1 MTAIMAYGLL
11 CGAFYCI
18 NLLSEKDFEMVSP
31 TIFYKQCLYLN
42 LKLKAKA
49 KQDDA
54 TRFTWFSAACSYQR
68 LVDCQTHSLERMV
81 VKLNVWKLKPI
92 LQSFVDYIVNLTK
105 EVSQYSDRL
114 ILTIFGSGKEKKS
127 LEGLKS

>member
-1 MTAIMAYGLL
+1 MAYGLL

-31 TIFYKQCLYLN
+31 TTFYKQCLYLN

-54 TRFTWFSAACSYQR
+54 TRFTWYSAACCYQR
-68 LVDCQTHSLERMV
+68 LVDCQIQCLEI
-81 VKLNVWKLKPI
+81 LLLLFLAEIYKP
-92 LQSFVDYIVNLTK
+92 
-105 EVSQYSDRL
+105 
-114 ILTIFGSGKEKKS
+114 KKRV
-127 LEGLKS
+127 LFRADTPNDLVEN

>member
-1 MTAIMAYGLL
+1 MAYGLL

-31 TIFYKQCLYLN
+31 TIFYKRSLYLN

-54 TRFTWFSAACSYQR
+54 TRFTWYSAACSYQR
-68 LVDCQTHSLERMV
+68 LVDCQIQCLEILLLLFPAGTRFHRMEMSPPDAGDACTWV
-81 VKLNVWKLKPI
+81 NDERRESHI
-92 LQSFVDYIVNLTK
+92 LRPGEWLLT
-105 EVSQYSDRL
+105 
-114 ILTIFGSGKEKKS
+114 
-127 LEGLKS
+127 

>member
-18 NLLSEKDFEMVSP
+18 NLLSEKDLEKVSP
-31 TIFYKQCLYLN
+31 TIFYKRSLQLN

-68 LVDCQTHSLERMV
+68 FSTLYIFFEERLKSKINYSDAGHV
-81 VKLNVWKLKPI
+81 GSGVNFKGATAHLLKPG
-92 LQSFVDYIVNLTK
+92 Q
-105 EVSQYSDRL
+105 
-114 ILTIFGSGKEKKS
+114 
-127 LEGLKS
+127 LKSTLLHCYY

>member
-1 MTAIMAYGLL
+1 MAYGLL

-18 NLLSEKDFEMVSP
+18 NLLSEDFEMVSW
-31 TIFYKQCLYLN
+31 TILYKRSLYLN

-68 LVDCQTHSLERMV
+68 FETLFFRDNLKSIIGSILHINYSDAGHVGSGVNFEGGTDHL
-81 VKLNVWKLKPI
+81 LKPG
-92 LQSFVDYIVNLTK
+92 Q
-105 EVSQYSDRL
+105 
-114 ILTIFGSGKEKKS
+114 
-127 LEGLKS
+127 LKSTLLHC